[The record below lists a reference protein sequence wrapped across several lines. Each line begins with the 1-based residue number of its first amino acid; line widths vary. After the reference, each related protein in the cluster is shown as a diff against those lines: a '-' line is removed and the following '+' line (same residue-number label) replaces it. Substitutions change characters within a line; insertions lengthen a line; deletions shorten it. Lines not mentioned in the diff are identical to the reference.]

1 MLSFESVRAFAGV
14 AIIVEQNVVQKYHR
28 VEVRAAHDA
37 VLGNRVPALV
47 QLIGQMRVE
56 YGSAATDLSPVV
68 PHLRRKHLC
77 DQTLECRF
85 DHRRR
90 IQQSMPTAPRNTAAA
105 PLQYQRRRPHR
116 ALIFACIASTE
127 VLVTRYTPDSRGA
140 RALAGMLIRT
150 HEPRSKKPAA
160 ESLRAHTRRCRL
172 LIDIQLPLQVVGEL
186 TESHRGALAAHFR
199 RPSS

>member
-14 AIIVEQNVVQKYHR
+14 AIIVEQDVVQKYHR

-85 DHRRR
+85 DHRGR
-90 IQQSMPTAPRNTAAA
+90 IRQSMPMSRLRRATP
-105 PLQYQRRRPHR
+105 PQRLCSINDDDP
-116 ALIFACIASTE
+116 I
-127 VLVTRYTPDSRGA
+127 VP
-140 RALAGMLIRT
+140 
-150 HEPRSKKPAA
+150 
-160 ESLRAHTRRCRL
+160 
-172 LIDIQLPLQVVGEL
+172 
-186 TESHRGALAAHFR
+186 
-199 RPSS
+199 